1 MNYYIQHHGILGQ
14 RWGIRRYQNK
24 DGSLTE
30 MGRKKAKQYRESLL
44 KSYDKKID
52 KAVKD
57 EKRAKLRKQKEYVN
71 KESDRELLDELDHL
85 FEITPLDVAG
95 GFVLGPFGSM
105 LSTPVKYLEIPDIRA
120 RNFEQKFLTEHG
132 NKTIHEIYE
141 EIGYNPYSEKE
152 IKKLQ
157 RA

>member
-1 MNYYIQHHGILGQ
+1 MSYYIKHHGILGQ
-14 RWGIRRYQNK
+14 RWGVRRYQNE

-57 EKRAKLRKQKEYVN
+57 EKRVKLRKQKEYIN
-71 KESDRELLDELDHL
+71 KESDRELLDELERV
-85 FEITPLDVAG
+85 FEMTAAANAAY
-95 GFVLGPFGSM
+95 
-105 LSTPVKYLEIPDIRA
+105 LSGIPGIPTAPIAHIEIPDVIRA

-141 EIGYNPYSEKE
+141 EMGYNPYSERE